1 MSESSDG
8 GSQTIINA
16 LEVIMKRIIAVA
28 LLALVV
34 LSGCASNS
42 VMKPK
47 RVVLA
52 DTAQGGYGTGAEIDP
67 TISLVGSRQL
77 LSPEQSESEPAKT
90 VTIQGKEY
98 TGKHYSVYLSPFYN
112 GDCDEYKCDL
122 ENGALYFF
130 VDRAYG
136 EVVYYSFMYNDADIG
151 EMTYEACRD
160 ISDSALKEADDS
172 GEYTHDRFN
181 ERNYTDSSGCY
192 SFVYYRTMEGF
203 AVYEMIKIS
212 VSSKNGQIIR
222 YSRADCH
229 MLDGTERIS
238 YDTASCRK
246 AVDDYAADYAN
257 KLAVNGKKYN
267 YEIAADYFAKLKDG
281 SYGIIYYVYF
291 KQSDGNDA
299 TDNYSTAIKLFVELE

>member
-1 MSESSDG
+1 
-8 GSQTIINA
+8 
-16 LEVIMKRIIAVA
+16 MKRIIAVA

-52 DTAQGGYGTGAEIDP
+52 DTAGEYGTGAEIDP
-67 TISLVGSRQL
+67 TISLIGSRQL

-136 EVVYYSFMYNDADIG
+136 EVV
-151 EMTYEACRD
+151 
-160 ISDSALKEADDS
+160 
-172 GEYTHDRFN
+172 
-181 ERNYTDSSGCY
+181 
-192 SFVYYRTMEGF
+192 
-203 AVYEMIKIS
+203 
-212 VSSKNGQIIR
+212 
-222 YSRADCH
+222 
-229 MLDGTERIS
+229 
-238 YDTASCRK
+238 
-246 AVDDYAADYAN
+246 
-257 KLAVNGKKYN
+257 
-267 YEIAADYFAKLKDG
+267 
-281 SYGIIYYVYF
+281 
-291 KQSDGNDA
+291 
-299 TDNYSTAIKLFVELE
+299 